1 MHPLSLLIKPV
12 SSQCNIQCGYCF
24 YRNVS
29 SSRQTTLNKPMS
41 DMVMEQLVDKAC
53 SFASSSCTFAFQGG
67 EPTLAGLPYFEKFV
81 DRVRKHCPTEL
92 KTQFVLQTN
101 ALNLSDDML
110 RFFKDNGFL
119 LGISLDGPAELH
131 NMIRR
136 DNSGR
141 GTFVPVMETIT
152 RIQEA
157 GIEFNILSV
166 VTNRSVR
173 FVKEIYTFFKN
184 HGFRFIQFIPCLPP
198 LPESRMQ
205 GVQPFPLSAK
215 SYGTFLIDL
224 FNLWY
229 TDLMAGQYTSI
240 RQFDNYLLMLLRQ
253 PPEACDMGGRCSV
266 QYVIESDGNIYP
278 CDFFALDKYLL
289 GNITALSFEEI
300 DRQREKL
307 RFIDES
313 VELGAQCKACHYLPL
328 CRGGCKRHRLMASGS
343 MEDLT
348 HNYFC
353 KAFTAFFEVCGS
365 RLVHAA
371 ELMKHQTQQ

>member
-12 SSQCNIQCGYCF
+12 SSQCNMQCGYCF

-136 DNSGR
+136 VNSGR

-152 RIQEA
+152 RIHSKIMDS
-157 GIEFNILSV
+157 GSFSLSPACRHYR
-166 VTNRSVR
+166 NPGCRA
-173 FVKEIYTFFKN
+173 
-184 HGFRFIQFIPCLPP
+184 
-198 LPESRMQ
+198 SR
-205 GVQPFPLSAK
+205 PFPSLPNH
-215 SYGTFLIDL
+215 T
-224 FNLWY
+224 
-229 TDLMAGQYTSI
+229 
-240 RQFDNYLLMLLRQ
+240 
-253 PPEACDMGGRCSV
+253 E
-266 QYVIESDGNIYP
+266 
-278 CDFFALDKYLL
+278 
-289 GNITALSFEEI
+289 
-300 DRQREKL
+300 
-307 RFIDES
+307 RF
-313 VELGAQCKACHYLPL
+313 
-328 CRGGCKRHRLMASGS
+328 
-343 MEDLT
+343 
-348 HNYFC
+348 
-353 KAFTAFFEVCGS
+353 
-365 RLVHAA
+365 
-371 ELMKHQTQQ
+371 